1 MKMRYVNPAERSASG
16 LWLFVVGFLVM
27 ALLTLGLAV
36 GTSVWQRD
44 LDPGARE
51 FGASGPVAQQ

>member
-1 MKMRYVNPAERSASG
+1 MKIHSLSPNEKSASG
-16 LWLFVVGFLVM
+16 LWLFVVGFLAM

-44 LDPGARE
+44 AGARE
-51 FGASGPVAQQ
+51 FGASGPMAHK